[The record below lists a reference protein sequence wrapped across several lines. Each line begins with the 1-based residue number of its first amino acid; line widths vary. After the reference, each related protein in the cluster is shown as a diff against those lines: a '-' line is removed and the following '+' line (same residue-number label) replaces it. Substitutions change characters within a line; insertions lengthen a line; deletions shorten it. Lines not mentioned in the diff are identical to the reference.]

1 MKGFLP
7 VQGRTRRIISAV
19 NPECCQHMVH
29 HLHSLILQHAEVS
42 NQLQLWT
49 RSGSAVL
56 QAKLEKPVALTEQI
70 LECRWWKT
78 SCESLVLAFDKQACA
93 PRILLLSLQLESL
106 AATLS

>member
-7 VQGRTRRIISAV
+7 VQGLTRRIISAV

-42 NQLQLWT
+42 NQLQLGT
-49 RSGSAVL
+49 RAGSAVL
-56 QAKLEKPVALTEQI
+56 HAKPEKPVALTEQI

-78 SCESLVLAFDKQACA
+78 
-93 PRILLLSLQLESL
+93 PRERSL
-106 AATLS
+106 AISRPYTYNHQRRQSGVLSAHDASFA

>member
-19 NPECCQHMVH
+19 NLECCQHMVH

-42 NQLQLWT
+42 NQLQLGT
-49 RSGSAVL
+49 TSGSDVPY
-56 QAKLEKPVALTEQI
+56 AKLEKFVLPTGQSQ
-70 LECRWWKT
+70 ECSWLKT

-93 PRILLLSLQLESL
+93 PQIPLLSS
-106 AATLS
+106 T